1 MSNFLKMVSVN
12 TEKQHF
18 ISLRDKNHYTQKNEA
33 ALQFILPPFQSFDI
47 TNLLV
52 MSIADEVIIICGLFC
67 SNCSRCILLPCNIP
81 TVDERQIKESEA
93 D

>member
-33 ALQFILPPFQSFDI
+33 ALQFILPPF
-47 TNLLV
+47 
-52 MSIADEVIIICGLFC
+52 
-67 SNCSRCILLPCNIP
+67 
-81 TVDERQIKESEA
+81 
-93 D
+93 